1 MKRIAIDMD
10 EVIADAVSEHLR
22 RYNQHFDERL
32 TKADLEGKWIWDVV
46 QSDRHEM
53 LEQTLR
59 TPDFF
64 ADLDVFPDA
73 QRVLE
78 RLSHRYEL
86 FIATAAMEVPTS
98 FTAKFDWLGRHF
110 PFIQPSHIV
119 FCGDKSVLRTD
130 FLIDDNPRQLRR
142 FEGEGILYTSPTNLH
157 VTGFRRVSNWLDV
170 EKLFLD

>member
-22 RYNQHFDERL
+22 RYNQHFNESL
-32 TKADLEGKWIWDVV
+32 TKQDLEGKWIWDVV
-46 QSDRHEM
+46 QSDRHDM

-64 ADLDVFPDA
+64 ADLAVFPDA

-78 RLSHRYEL
+78 RLSQHFEL

-98 FTAKFDWLGRHF
+98 FTAKFTWLARHF

-142 FEGEGILYTSPTNLH
+142 FEGEGILYTSPTNRH
-157 VTGFRRVSNWLDV
+157 VTGYRRVNDWLDV
-170 EKLFLD
+170 EKLFLA

>member
-10 EVIADAVSEHLR
+10 EVIADAVTEHLR
-22 RYNQHFDERL
+22 RYNQHFNERL
-32 TKADLEGKWIWDVV
+32 TKADLDGKWIWDVV
-46 QSDRHEM
+46 QSDRHAM
-53 LEQTLR
+53 LEETLR

-64 ADLDVFPDA
+64 ADLNVFPDA

-78 RLSHRYEL
+78 RLSGTYEL

-98 FTAKFDWLGRHF
+98 FTAKFTWLERHF

-157 VTGFRRVSNWLDV
+157 VTGYRRVNNWLDV
-170 EKLFLD
+170 EKLFLE